1 MKLVALATVPPGG
14 VMTIL
19 PVSALVGTVAVTC
32 VSEFA
37 LKVGAFTPPKKTLV
51 VCVRLTPMMITCV
64 PMRVG

>member
-1 MKLVALATVPPGG
+1 
-14 VMTIL
+14 MTIL